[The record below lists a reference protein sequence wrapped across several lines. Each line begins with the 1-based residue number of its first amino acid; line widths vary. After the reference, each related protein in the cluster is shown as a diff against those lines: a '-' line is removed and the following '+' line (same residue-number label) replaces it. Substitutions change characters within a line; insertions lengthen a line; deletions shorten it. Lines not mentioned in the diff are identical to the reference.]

1 MRGNALTFSSFKWT
15 GTGLAHDAVM
25 LGQRFAFVFVS
36 LFTAATIGLHGQ
48 TTVQELNDAGWKA
61 LRDQNGRRALSLF
74 NEALA
79 MRPNDPVLLTGAGAA
94 LYAEGRHREAIAR
107 LRQAVGLRP
116 DFKEAS
122 TLLGQIA
129 FEEGD
134 VDLAIKT
141 YENALKHAPGDA
153 VLTNA
158 LAAWRR
164 ETDVHR
170 TFEETRYDRFR
181 VMFEGRAEQSLAT
194 EATAILN
201 REFWRI
207 GQKLGSYPANTIVA
221 VLYTEQQFRDITRAP
236 DWSSGRYDGRIRI
249 PVAGALR
256 NPDLFEQVLVHE
268 LTHAVIDAIAGPRVP
283 AWLNEGLAQY
293 FDGSDPEQARRRLT
307 AGGRFIPLAALE
319 RGFDRLSAAHAQIA
333 YDESL
338 LATHVMLDR
347 PGFGWHVL
355 LSRLA
360 GGQSFQEAIPNFG
373 FSYDDLEA
381 GFKR

>member
-1 MRGNALTFSSFKWT
+1 MLVPRIAVVLFSIVISATVALR
-15 GTGLAHDAVM
+15 A
-25 LGQRFAFVFVS
+25 
-36 LFTAATIGLHGQ
+36 Q

-61 LRDQNGRRALSLF
+61 IRDQNSRRALSLF

-94 LYAEGRHREAIAR
+94 LYEEGRHREAIAR
-107 LRQAVGLRP
+107 LQQAVGLRP

-122 TLLGQIA
+122 ALLGQIA

-141 YENALKHAPGDA
+141 YENALKLAPGDA
-153 VLTNA
+153 VLTNT
-158 LAAWRR
+158 LAAWKR

-181 VMFEGRAEQSLAT
+181 VMFEGRAEQALAT

-201 REFWRI
+201 RAFWQI

-236 DWSSGRYDGRIRI
+236 EWSSGRYDGRIRI

-268 LTHAVIDAIAGPRVP
+268 LTHAVIDGIAGPRVP

-293 FDGSDPEQARRRLT
+293 FDGSDPAQARRRLAA
-307 AGGRFIPLAALE
+307 AGRVIPLAALE
-319 RGFDRLSAAHAQIA
+319 RGFDRLSAGQAQIA

-338 LATHVMLDR
+338 LATCVMLDR

-360 GGQSFQEAIPNFG
+360 DGQSFKEAIPNFG

-381 GFKR
+381 GFRR